1 MTIGPEP
8 RMRIFSMSSRLG
20 MRRDLLQEAVEE
32 VEAVVRAG
40 PGLGVVLDR
49 AAGNVE
55 QREALD
61 GAVVEVQVREL
72 RGAEVG
78 LPAHGLVGVDGLLA
92 ARPEHREA
100 MVLRGDLDAAGLE
113 VLDRV
118 VAAAVAEG
126 QLEGLQA
133 HRAAQ
138 QLMAEADA
146 ERRALADE
154 AAQGRDDV

>member
-20 MRRDLLQEAVEE
+20 MGGDLLQEPVEE

-40 PGLGVVLDR
+40 PGLRVVLDR
-49 AAGNVE
+49 PAGDVE
-55 QREALD
+55 ERQPLPR
-61 GAVVEVQVREL
+61 AVVEVEVRQL

-78 LPAHGLVGVDGLLA
+78 LPAHGLIGVDRLLA

-100 MVLRGDLDAAGLE
+100 VVLRGDLDAPGLE
-113 VLDRV
+113 VLDRM

-126 QLEGLQA
+126 QLEGLQPD
-133 HRAAQ
+133 RAAQ

-146 ERRALADE
+146 ER
-154 AAQGRDDV
+154 

>member
-8 RMRIFSMSSRLG
+8 RMRIFWMSSLRG
-20 MRRDLLQEAVEE
+20 MGGVLLQEAVEE

-40 PGLGVVLDR
+40 ARLRVVLDR
-49 AAGNVE
+49 PAGDVE

-61 GAVVEVQVREL
+61 GAVVEVQVRQL

-78 LPAHGLVGVDGLLA
+78 LPPDGLVGVDRLLSA
-92 ARPEHREA
+92 GAEHREA

-113 VLDRV
+113 VLHRV
-118 VAAAVAEG
+118 VAAAVAER

-133 HRAAQ
+133 HGPAQ
-138 QLMAEADA
+138 QLVAEADP
-146 ERRALADE
+146 ERRALAD
-154 AAQGRDDV
+154 

>member
-20 MRRDLLQEAVEE
+20 MRSDLLQEAVEE

-40 PGLGVVLDR
+40 GGLGVVLDR
-49 AAGNVE
+49 AAGDVE
-55 QREALD
+55 QRQALD

-78 LPAHGLVGVDGLLA
+78 LPAHGLVGVDRLLA
-92 ARPEHREA
+92 SRPQDREA
-100 MVLRGDLDAAGLE
+100 VVLRGDLDAAGLE
-113 VLDRV
+113 VLDRM

-126 QLEGLQA
+126 QLEGLQPD
-133 HRAAQ
+133 RAAQ

-146 ERRALADE
+146 ER
-154 AAQGRDDV
+154 

>member
-8 RMRIFSMSSRLG
+8 RMRIFSMSSLRG
-20 MRRDLLQEAVEE
+20 MRLDLLKEPVEE

-40 PGLGVVLDR
+40 PGLRVVLDR
-49 AAGNVE
+49 AARDVE
-55 QREALD
+55 EREALHR
-61 GAVVEVQVREL
+61 AVVEVQVRQL

-78 LPAHGLVGVDGLLA
+78 LPAHGLVGVDRLLPT
-92 ARPEHREA
+92 RPQDREA
-100 MVLRGDLDAAGLE
+100 VVLRGDLDAAGLE
-113 VLDRV
+113 VLDGV
-118 VAAAVAEG
+118 VAAAMAEG

-133 HRAAQ
+133 DRPAQ

-154 AAQGRDDV
+154 AAQ